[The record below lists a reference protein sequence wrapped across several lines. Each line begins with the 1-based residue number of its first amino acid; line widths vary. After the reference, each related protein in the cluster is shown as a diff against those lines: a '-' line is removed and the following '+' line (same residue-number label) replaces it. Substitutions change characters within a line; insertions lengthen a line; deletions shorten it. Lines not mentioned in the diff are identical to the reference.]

1 MAIYV
6 FSLLAGFAPNG
17 VDYAQ
22 GYRAKILH
30 RLSCPVRYL
39 FAELPERRDINFYK
53 ELGIKEEDMFSM
65 CHYLLDHHTLRPT
78 VEVKDKLA
86 ELMKNMGHVHMDC
99 QDSEIRLLKD
109 GETAAVLVPVPD
121 DREHL
126 LCIHYFSR
134 GQRICTETYT
144 DRLAYTD
151 YYAAAKPEQG
161 VSAGR
166 IRRAYYHKDGSVA
179 YEQIYTGERSWY
191 LFPDGRVLTKTGFI
205 EEFMK
210 KLDLSEQDIVLID
223 RFAQFDYV
231 QPLFRWKQK
240 ARFIAVM
247 HAGHY
252 FEEGESAYTVNFNQD
267 YNYLFK
273 YSGMLD
279 TIVVSTQQQ
288 REELI
293 EKLQEYRCRIP
304 DIRVIPAGSVEKLRY
319 PDTNRTPCSMVS
331 VSRIQWH
338 KKIHWLVE
346 SAVKAHQVNREISLD
361 IYGSGSNDYI
371 KMMRDM
377 TEKYEAQSY
386 IRFMGHQDVTEVYKN
401 YEVFLTASTFETLGL
416 SIMEAV
422 SSGTAVIGLDVKYGS
437 RLLVHPGENGY
448 LIDFEPDN
456 VEEGKIVDDLA
467 KKMIEIFEDQGR
479 LEKFHEQS
487 YRIAEGFSSR
497 AAEEKW
503 ERLLQGTP

>member
-1 MAIYV
+1 MT
-6 FSLLAGFAPNG
+6 G
-17 VDYAQ
+17 VQTCA
-22 GYRAKILH
+22 
-30 RLSCPVRYL
+30 
-39 FAELPERRDINFYK
+39 LPI
-53 ELGIKEEDMFSM
+53 
-65 CHYLLDHHTLRPT
+65 
-78 VEVKDKLA
+78 
-86 ELMKNMGHVHMDC
+86 
-99 QDSEIRLLKD
+99 
-109 GETAAVLVPVPD
+109 
-121 DREHL
+121 
-126 LCIHYFSR
+126 
-134 GQRICTETYT
+134 YT

-304 DIRVIPAGSVEKLRY
+304 DIRVIPAGSVEIGR
-319 PDTNRTPCSMVS
+319 
-331 VSRIQWH
+331 
-338 KKIHWLVE
+338 
-346 SAVKAHQVNREISLD
+346 AHV
-361 IYGSGSNDYI
+361 
-371 KMMRDM
+371 
-377 TEKYEAQSY
+377 
-386 IRFMGHQDVTEVYKN
+386 
-401 YEVFLTASTFETLGL
+401 
-416 SIMEAV
+416 
-422 SSGTAVIGLDVKYGS
+422 
-437 RLLVHPGENGY
+437 
-448 LIDFEPDN
+448 
-456 VEEGKIVDDLA
+456 
-467 KKMIEIFEDQGR
+467 
-479 LEKFHEQS
+479 
-487 YRIAEGFSSR
+487 
-497 AAEEKW
+497 
-503 ERLLQGTP
+503 